1 MGLEIS
7 RPTVQGNHRMTN
19 LQGDVVELVKAIGL
33 VVAALFPIVN
43 PFGSAAIFVDMTG
56 PISARLRD
64 LLARKISTFS
74 FLLLIGSM
82 LFGAKILTFFGV
94 TLYAVQISGGLVVA
108 VTGWSLLNQTGS
120 GAGARSATERDIL
133 ANAFYPYTLP
143 ITVGP
148 GSISIAITLGA
159 SLPAELRAPSFL
171 SPIVLLASFIGVLL
185 ICAMVYTSYRYAD
198 AGERFLGASG
208 TSIVMRL
215 LSFIM
220 LCIGVQIMAN
230 GIRSYLA
237 ILDGSPSS
245 VEMACTT
252 QGDADA
258 REIGPCR

>member
-1 MGLEIS
+1 
-7 RPTVQGNHRMTN
+7 MTS
-19 LQGDVVELVKAIGL
+19 LRGDVAELSKAVVL

-43 PFGSAAIFVDMTG
+43 PFGSAAIFIDLTG

-94 TLYAVQISGGLVVA
+94 TLYAVQIGGGLVVA
-108 VTGWSLLNQTGS
+108 ATGWSLLNQSGS
-120 GAGARSATERDIL
+120 GATARSATESDIL

-143 ITVGP
+143 VTVGP
-148 GSISIAITLGA
+148 GSISVAITLGA
-159 SLPAELRAPSFL
+159 NLPAELHASSFL
-171 SPIVLLASFIGVLL
+171 APLVLIASFLGVLL
-185 ICAMVYTSYRYAD
+185 ICVVVYTSYRYANS
-198 AGERFLGASG
+198 AERLLGATG
-208 TSIVMRL
+208 TSVLMRL

-237 ILDGSPSS
+237 VVP
-245 VEMACTT
+245 
-252 QGDADA
+252 
-258 REIGPCR
+258 R